1 MRTVRWLWVLLP
13 LVWLGLACGGLVGE
27 EAPPEE
33 RPLESPF
40 TWGLLMSWCAL
51 LIGGGSAVL
60 GIWIDRDKSRPASFA
75 VALSGLIMA
84 AMGVGA
90 MQGYLDEEGAIENR
104 ANLERMLDMVEELSE
119 KSGDPALAA
128 LMETEGKHR
137 RPRAR
142 RAPAPPA
149 APIEPA
155 AVEPAPAEGA
165 GVDGAAPVEPAA
177 AEGAAPVEPAAA
189 EGAAPVEPTPDAPA
203 PAAAPAA
210 PDPAPAAA
218 PSGGDKTGK
227 AKAGKAKNGGGE

>member
-27 EAPPEE
+27 EAVPEE

-149 APIEPA
+149 PIEPA
-155 AVEPAPAEGA
+155 AVEPAA
-165 GVDGAAPVEPAA
+165 VEPAPEEGA
-177 AEGAAPVEPAAA
+177 ADEGAAPVEPAAA

-210 PDPAPAAA
+210 PAPAPAAA